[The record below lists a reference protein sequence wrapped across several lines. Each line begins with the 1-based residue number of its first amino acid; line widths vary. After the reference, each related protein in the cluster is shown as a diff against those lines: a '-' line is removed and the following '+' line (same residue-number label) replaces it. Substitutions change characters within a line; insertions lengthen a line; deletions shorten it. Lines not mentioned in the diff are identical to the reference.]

1 MRSRKGLNKGWLLT
15 IHKLKLISRSLCK
28 SYLLEGQGR
37 GLYVVQ
43 VRGYTNNSCLF
54 PLANP
59 NSQIRVELHKLRHN
73 ILPIGIK

>member
-37 GLYVVQ
+37 GLSGDIQIIV
-43 VRGYTNNSCLF
+43 NLF

-73 ILPIGIK
+73 ILTIGIK